1 MKKKSIFLLLLVI
14 PLGIAAML
22 IQSCNKENNSKSLS
36 NKIDTKNIVSLHEAS
51 EVASNVNK
59 SYVVSHSAGN
69 EQLKSEKY
77 KGIRRIHNKLSLSG
91 KKYTY
96 FYVFNYDGGGYS
108 IISADKRLLPVQAY
122 VDKGSFTPDSLPRG
136 LVGWLQ
142 TNAKVIQDLRKSNVK
157 QSTLAAQEWGALECP
172 PQPLKTEKSTEV
184 VCPPT
189 INDVHTVGP
198 FLKTAWSQGC
208 YYNAY
213 CPEMTDGPCGHA
225 WTGCAT
231 TAMAQVMAYWK
242 YPSYFDWNAM
252 PDNYASDATAQLMAA
267 IWPLV
272 INPNPKKTNSEGST
286 CTNDYN
292 IEHAF
297 LNNFN
302 YSSASLEGYV
312 NGINE
317 GGGYNYET
325 VVSNLDFGQPVILGA
340 FDDYV
345 SILGVIKYPVGDGH
359 LWVCDGYMLTQ
370 YTTYDVLLFHMN
382 WGWPNGADDGWYAY
396 DNWVTSAG
404 SYNYFKDMI
413 YNIHP

>member
-1 MKKKSIFLLLLVI
+1 MII
-14 PLGIAAML
+14 PFGIALML
-22 IQSCNKENNSKSLS
+22 IQSCKKDTNQKMSTE
-36 NKIDTKNIVSLHEAS
+36 KIDTKNVVSLDEAS
-51 EVASNVNK
+51 EVATDINK
-59 SYVVSHSAGN
+59 SYVVQNGVRKG
-69 EQLKSEKY
+69 QLKSTKHIGT
-77 KGIRRIHNKLSLSG
+77 KSIHNELTLSG
-91 KKYTY
+91 KKQAY

-122 VDKGSFTPDSLPRG
+122 VDKGRFNQDSLPRG

-142 TNAKVIQDLRKSNVK
+142 TNAKVIQDLRKSNAK
-157 QSTLAAQEWGALECP
+157 QSTLAAQEWSALECP

-189 INDVHTVGP
+189 ITNVHTVGP
-198 FLKTAWSQGC
+198 FLKTAWYQDC
-208 YYNAY
+208 YYNTY
-213 CPEMTDGPCGHA
+213 CPIVTGGPCGHA

-242 YPSYFDWNAM
+242 YPSGFDWSAM
-252 PDNYASDATAQLMAA
+252 SDSSGSNATADLMAA
-267 IWPLV
+267 IFPHV
-272 INPNPKKTNSEGST
+272 IDKYDASGSG
-286 CTNDYN
+286 CSNDYK

-325 VVSNLDFGQPVILGA
+325 VVSNMDAGEPVILGA
-340 FDDYV
+340 YDDYV
-345 SILGVIKYPVGDGH
+345 SILGVIKYPKGDGH

-382 WGWPNGADDGWYAY
+382 WGWSGQYDGWYGF
-396 DNWVTSAG
+396 DNWANPNG
-404 SYNYFKDMI
+404 GYNYFKDMI